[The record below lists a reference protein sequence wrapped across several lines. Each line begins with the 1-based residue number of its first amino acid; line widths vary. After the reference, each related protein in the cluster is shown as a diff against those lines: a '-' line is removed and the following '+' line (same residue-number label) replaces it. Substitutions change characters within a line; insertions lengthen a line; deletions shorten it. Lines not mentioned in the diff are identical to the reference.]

1 MSCNAP
7 REINFY
13 SSIFGRQFRVQ
24 IAGQRSRTYFAVVGQ
39 EP

>member
-7 REINFY
+7 REINFH
-13 SSIFGRQFRVQ
+13 SSIFARQFRGR
-24 IAGQRSRTYFAVVGQ
+24 IAGHRSRTYFAVVGQ